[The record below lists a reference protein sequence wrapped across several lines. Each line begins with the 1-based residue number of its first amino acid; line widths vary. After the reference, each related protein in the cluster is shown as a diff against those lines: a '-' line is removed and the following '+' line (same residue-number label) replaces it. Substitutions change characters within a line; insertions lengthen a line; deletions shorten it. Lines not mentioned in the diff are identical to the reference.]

1 MSSYFTKR
9 SIYNFSRLNVTV
21 VLCYPLTMGYS
32 TAVNR
37 ASEKLSQ
44 KQPQAV
50 CESCGARYENDEFI
64 IPWLGRDRKLSAAQD
79 FHKIL
84 WLHYLTANGIKNMSG
99 ELIAYRDTAPA
110 LFYEPNFYKRA
121 VRPLVKCFGA
131 EPEKLIEIGV
141 ALGGQAAAPGDASVT
156 INVLPYLPLTFVIW
170 KGNEEFSAEGN
181 ILFDKTAKSWFGAE
195 DLAVLASAAAYE
207 LIDIF
212 KKGNI

>member
-1 MSSYFTKR
+1 
-9 SIYNFSRLNVTV
+9 
-21 VLCYPLTMGYS
+21 MGYS
-32 TAVNR
+32 TAISR

-44 KQPQAV
+44 RSPQEA
-50 CESCGARYENDEFI
+50 CESSGARYENEEFI
-64 IPWLGRDRKLSAAQD
+64 IPWLGRDRNLSAAPD

-84 WLHYLTANGIKNMSG
+84 WLHYLTADGIKKMSG
-99 ELIAYRDTAPA
+99 ELVAYRDTAPA

-131 EPEKLIEIGV
+131 IPEKLIETGI
-141 ALGGQAAAPGDASVT
+141 ALGGHAAELGDASVT

-170 KGNEEFSAEGN
+170 KGCEEFSPEGN

-195 DLAVLASAAAYE
+195 DLAVLASAAVYE